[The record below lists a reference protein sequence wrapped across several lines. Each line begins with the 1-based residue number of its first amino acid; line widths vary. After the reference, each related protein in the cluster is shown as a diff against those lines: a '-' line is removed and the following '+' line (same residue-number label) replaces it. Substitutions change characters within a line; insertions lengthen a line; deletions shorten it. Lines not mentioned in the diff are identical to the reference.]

1 MTADTPAQKPA
12 RPLRALLIE
21 DSLDDAE
28 LNVLALRRAGYDPTV
43 VRVET
48 RAAAEKEL
56 RTGRWEV
63 VLCDYA
69 LPTFDAPSAL
79 ALVHELDL
87 DIPFIVVS
95 GTVGE
100 SAAVDVMRAGAHDYV
115 VKGALL
121 RLGPVI
127 ERELRNAVSRRERRE
142 AEEQVRRSEERHRLL
157 VEHSSDVVTI
167 VDKDGRAHY
176 ISPAIE
182 RLLGYRPEELLGQDL
197 TPLVHPDDRALAGM
211 VPDAADTIL
220 GPTRTIHV
228 KALHKDGSVRFLE
241 SIVSQ
246 HLETAAIVGTII
258 TTRDIS
264 QRHAVEDERRA
275 RLQAELASQTK
286 SSFLANMSHELR
298 TPLNAIIGF
307 SELMEQGMAGPLSAR
322 QTTYVANVL
331 QAGRHLLN
339 LVNDILDLSKIEAG
353 KLDLNREWAALGAIA
368 EGVEHG
374 TRPLAEARGVTLEVA
389 IPATLPLIY
398 VDPVRLKQILYNLVS
413 NGIKFTPAG
422 GAVRV
427 VARGDDQA
435 VRLDVEDT
443 GVGIRPEDVPRL
455 FKEFEQLE
463 PTGMAVKPE
472 GTGLGL
478 ALTRRLVEMHGG
490 TISVTSKLGE
500 GSTFAVVLPGVR
512 KPEAPR
518 SSDPPPPSDG
528 GGATR
533 ILVVDD
539 DAGAASLIA
548 GHVRAAGLE
557 VLFARTAD
565 EALRLAATERPAA
578 ITLDLLM
585 PNIDGWATLG
595 CLKQDAATAD
605 IPVVIVS
612 VNDDAPR
619 GRALG
624 AARHLTKPV
633 ARSTLHEAL
642 ESVGVPVLSIAG
654 HRVLVVGGARLDGV
668 AESLVEAGCRVD
680 RAPSFAPSAVLDDGL
695 ALAIVDLA
703 ERDVDPDS
711 ILERSTSSI
720 PVLGIVDAIPSTP
733 QPHVSYFQREAAVGP
748 EALLRRI
755 HESIRPRPVP
765 EASSNAPHAARGAS
779 PADRSR

>member
-1 MTADTPAQKPA
+1 MTAGENPGDPA

-28 LNVLALRRAGYDPTV
+28 LNVIALRRAGYEPTV
-43 VRVET
+43 ARVET
-48 RAAAEKEL
+48 RAAAEEKL
-56 RTGRWEV
+56 RTGEWDV

-69 LPTFDAPSAL
+69 LPTFDAPAAL
-79 ALVHELDL
+79 ALVRELGL
-87 DIPFIVVS
+87 DVPFIVVS

-142 AEEQVRRSEERHRLL
+142 AEEAVRRSEERHRLL
-157 VEHSSDVVTI
+157 VEHSSDVVM
-167 VDKDGRAHY
+167 VLDRRGKLRYA
-176 ISPAIE
+176 SPAIE
-182 RLLGYRPEELLGQDL
+182 PLLGYRPDELLGHDL
-197 TPLVHPDDRALAGM
+197 RHLVHPDERALAAEELVEALDGLS
-211 VPDAADTIL
+211 P
-220 GPTRTIHV
+220 RTVHL
-228 KALHKDGSVRFLE
+228 KAVHKDGSLRFLE
-241 SIVSQ
+241 SIVHH
-246 HLETAAIVGTII
+246 HLDTPAISGTII

-264 QRHAVEDERRA
+264 QRLAVEEERRA
-275 RLQAELASQTK
+275 RLQAELASKTK

-368 EGVEHG
+368 DGVENG
-374 TRPLAEARGVTLEVA
+374 TRALAEARGVTLEVA

-455 FKEFEQLE
+455 FNEFEQLE
-463 PTGMAVKPE
+463 PTGMAEKPE

-478 ALTRRLVEMHGG
+478 ALTQRLVEMHGG
-490 TISVTSKLGE
+490 TISVKSELGK
-500 GSTFAVVLPGVR
+500 GSTFTVVLPGVR
-512 KPEAPR
+512 KPEATR
-518 SSDPPPPSDG
+518 SSDPPPSG
-528 GGATR
+528 GGSSTR
-533 ILVVDD
+533 VLVVDD
-539 DAGAASLIA
+539 DDDAALLLA

-557 VLFARTAD
+557 ALFARTAD
-565 EALRLAATERPAA
+565 EALRVAASERPAA

-585 PNIDGWATLG
+585 PHIDGWATLG

-612 VNDDAPR
+612 VNDDVPR
-619 GRALG
+619 GRELG
-624 AARHLTKPV
+624 AARHLIKPV
-633 ARSTLHEAL
+633 ARSALHEAL
-642 ESVGVPVLSIAG
+642 ASVGVPVRSIAG
-654 HRVLVVGGARLDGV
+654 HRVLVVGGAQLDGV
-668 AESLVEAGCRVD
+668 AESLVEAGCRVE
-680 RAPSFAPSAVLDDGL
+680 RAPSFAPSAVLEAGL
-695 ALAIVDLA
+695 DLAIVDLA
-703 ERDVDPDS
+703 GDDVDPDAV
-711 ILERSTSSI
+711 LDGTTSSI
-720 PVLGIVDAIPSTP
+720 PVLGIVDAIPSIP
-733 QPHVSYFQREAAVGP
+733 QPNVSYLQRETARGP
-748 EALLRRI
+748 EALMRRI
-755 HESIRPRPVP
+755 HESIRPRAVP
-765 EASSNAPHAARGAS
+765 DAAANAPRPGEGAAS
-779 PADRSR
+779 TDRSR

>member
-1 MTADTPAQKPA
+1 MTADARPQKPA

-28 LNVLALRRAGYDPTV
+28 LNVLALRRAGYDPTI

-48 RAAAEKEL
+48 RAEAEKEL
-56 RTGRWEV
+56 RTGSWEV

-79 ALVHELDL
+79 ALVHELEL

-182 RLLGYRPEELLGQDL
+182 RLLGYRPEELLGKDL
-197 TPLVHPDDRALAGM
+197 RSLVHPDDRALAGM
-211 VPDAADTIL
+211 VPDDAHTVL

-241 SIVSQ
+241 SIVSH
-246 HLETAAIVGTII
+246 HLETSAIVGTIV

-353 KLDLNREWAALGAIA
+353 KLDLNREWAALDAIA

-374 TRPLAEARGVTLEVA
+374 TRPLADARGVTLEVA

-455 FKEFEQLE
+455 FKEFVQLE
-463 PTGMAVKPE
+463 PTGLAVKPE

-490 TISVTSKLGE
+490 TISVKSEVGE
-500 GSTFAVVLPGVR
+500 GSTFTIVLPGVR

-518 SSDPPPPSDG
+518 SSDPPPADG
-528 GGATR
+528 SGATR

-539 DAGAASLIA
+539 DDGAAALIA

-595 CLKQDAATAD
+595 CLKQDATTAD

-711 ILERSTSSI
+711 VLERTSSSI
-720 PVLGIVDAIPSTP
+720 PVLGIVDAIPSAP

-755 HESIRPRPVP
+755 HESIRPRPAP
-765 EASSNAPHAARGAS
+765 DAPSNAPRAATVAS
-779 PADRSR
+779 PTDRSR